1 MSKLSAEQQNAVR
14 DVARRCVK
22 EIREVLKQ
30 KPKPNWNAAVPPIL
44 KKYHELVKPM
54 GVSLVRFNSE
64 IGRLNGR
71 YGVES

>member
-1 MSKLSAEQQNAVR
+1 MKLSAEQENAVR
-14 DVARRCVK
+14 DVARRCFR

-30 KPKPNWNAAVPPIL
+30 KPKPSWNTAVPPIL

-54 GVSLVRFNSE
+54 GVTLVKFNSE

>member
-1 MSKLSAEQQNAVR
+1 MKLSAEQENAVR
-14 DVARRCVK
+14 DVARRCVR

-30 KPKPNWNAAVPPIL
+30 KPKPSWNTAVPPIL

-54 GVSLVRFNSE
+54 GVTLVKFNSE

>member
-1 MSKLSAEQQNAVR
+1 MKLSAEQENAVR
-14 DVARRCVK
+14 DVARRCIR

-30 KPKPNWNAAVPPIL
+30 KPKPSWNTAVPPIL

-54 GVSLVRFNSE
+54 GVTLVKFNSE

>member
-1 MSKLSAEQQNAVR
+1 MKLSAEQENAVR
-14 DVARRCVK
+14 DVARRCVR

-30 KPKPNWNAAVPPIL
+30 KPKPSWNTAVPPIL

-54 GVSLVRFNSE
+54 GVTLVKFNSE
-64 IGRLNGR
+64 IGRLYGR

>member
-1 MSKLSAEQQNAVR
+1 MSRLSAEQENAVR
-14 DVARRCVK
+14 DVARRCVL

-30 KPKPNWNAAVPPIL
+30 KPKPNWNTAVPPIL

-54 GVSLVRFNSE
+54 GVTLVKFNSA

>member
-1 MSKLSAEQQNAVR
+1 MKLSAEQENAVR
-14 DVARRCVK
+14 DVARRCVR

-30 KPKPNWNAAVPPIL
+30 KPKPSWNTAVPPIL

-54 GVSLVRFNSE
+54 GVTLVKFNSA